1 VSLRRGI
8 APLILLVTLGSS
20 LPALAST
27 GDEVSMSH
35 RLQGQ
40 MNLVARHQHDTSFV
54 VTSTRCRRVA
64 KRSYLCEVRTKEPA
78 TYGVQVQVSARG
90 VASWHLVAQ
99 LS

>member
-1 VSLRRGI
+1 VSPRRI
-8 APLILLVTLGSS
+8 IVPLTLLVTLGSS

-27 GDEVSMSH
+27 GVEAAMSR
-35 RLQGQ
+35 RLQRE

-78 TYGVQVQVSARG
+78 TYGVQVTVSTRG
-90 VASWHLVAQ
+90 VASWRLVAQ

>member
-1 VSLRRGI
+1 VSLGRVI
-8 APLILLVTLGSS
+8 VPLALLVTLGSS

-40 MNLVARHQHDTSFV
+40 MNLVARQQRDSSFV

-64 KRSYLCEVRTKEPA
+64 KRSYLCEATTKEPA
-78 TYGVQVQVSARG
+78 TYGVRVMVSARG
-90 VASWHLVAQ
+90 VASWAIVAQ